1 MGGEWPERVL
11 SDLISVKHGWAFKGS
26 FFDEAAEKGPI
37 VVAIGNFNYSGGFRF
52 DSTKI
57 KRYTSDYPAD
67 YELIPGEIL
76 LAMTCQTAGGEILG
90 IPGKVPDDGN
100 TYLHNQRL
108 GKVIVESEGV
118 DDGYLYWLFL
128 SKGFNHHLYCTATGT
143 KILHTAPERIL
154 SYRFFLPSLPEQKTI
169 AHILDSLDDKI
180 QLNRQMNATLE
191 AMAQALFKSWFVD
204 FDPVI
209 DKALAVG
216 NPIPEPLRKRA
227 EARRSLGDK
236 RKPLPADVAQHFSDR
251 FVFNEKVG
259 WMPEGWKVTTIGKVS
274 RCFDRKRIPLSKEQ
288 REEKRPGNI
297 PYYGAT
303 SVMDYINEWIFNDIY
318 LLVGEDGSVIKED
331 GTPFIQYI
339 WGKTWVNNHAHVLQ
353 GIADVA
359 TEHLMLFMRYQ
370 NVSAYVTGAVQ
381 QKINQKNL
389 NSIPF
394 LKASDSLNQ
403 KFADMIA
410 PYYPKIRHHFEET
423 ANLVNL
429 RDTLLPKL
437 LSGQLRIPDAEK
449 LIGET
454 AQPPR

>member
-1 MGGEWPERVL
+1 MGGEWELMTLKKAGVSLIDCVHKTPPDAGDGYPYIAIPQMKAGQIDFHASPRLISESDFIEWTKKAYPQENDVVL
-11 SDLISVKHGWAFKGS
+11 SRRCNPGETAHVPPKVRFALGQNLVLLRSDSKNVYPPFLRWLTKGS
-26 FFDEAAEKGPI
+26 QWWNQTNKFLNVGA
-37 VVAIGNFNYSGGFRF
+37 VF
-52 DSTKI
+52 DSL
-57 KRYTSDYPAD
+57 RCAD
-67 YELIPGEIL
+67 IPNFELTIP
-76 LAMTCQTAGGEILG
+76 
-90 IPGKVPDDGN
+90 P
-100 TYLHNQRL
+100 
-108 GKVIVESEGV
+108 
-118 DDGYLYWLFL
+118 
-128 SKGFNHHLYCTATGT
+128 
-143 KILHTAPERIL
+143 
-154 SYRFFLPSLPEQKTI
+154 LPEQKAI
-169 AHILDSLDDKI
+169 AHILGSLDDKI
-180 QLNRQMNATLE
+180 QLNRQMNTTLE

-209 DKALAVG
+209 DKALAAG
-216 NPIPEPLRKRA
+216 NPIPEPLHKRA
-227 EARRSLGDK
+227 EARRALGDK
-236 RKPLPADVAQHFSDR
+236 RKPLPVDIAQHFPDR
-251 FVFNEKVG
+251 FVFSEEMG
-259 WMPEGWKVTTIGKVS
+259 WVPKGWKVTTIGKVS

-403 KFADMIA
+403 KFANMIA
-410 PYYPKIRHHFEET
+410 PYYPKIRHHSEET

-454 AQPPR
+454 A